1 MQAVFPNKA
10 FKITEL
16 ILKLITWNRFFFAKT
31 CTLKHTLFV
40 LTYENQYSHHEDG
53 GNTMPSVRTVIILE
67 GARDQKAMFRRKFA
81 VQVGSMELGI
91 FYPQEHVKYK

>member
-1 MQAVFPNKA
+1 
-10 FKITEL
+10 
-16 ILKLITWNRFFFAKT
+16 
-31 CTLKHTLFV
+31 
-40 LTYENQYSHHEDG
+40 
-53 GNTMPSVRTVIILE
+53 MPSVRTVIILE